1 MIGSQLSISTSK
13 MVLKSHKRSQLKGV
27 AGVSGNRRDNILHL
41 LKQRTSASLS
51 EMAEHFGVSEMTVR
65 RDVDKLSQG
74 GEVIR
79 IPGGAR
85 ITRSITFEETFAER
99 LQHMAAAKD
108 RIGRAAAALIQ
119 ERESVVLDSGTTTLY
134 IARHMRAHTNV
145 VVFTFS
151 LAVLEELAS
160 NDSVRV
166 ELTGG
171 TYRRGSHD
179 LVGNAVAESLSTVCA
194 DKVFL
199 GAAALSFQ
207 KGIMVYD
214 PDSQRALMRAGT
226 QRILVLDSSK
236 IGSQALYNFTRIDNC
251 DLVITD
257 SSVKPRDLARLRKL
271 TKVMVAE

>member
-1 MIGSQLSISTSK
+1 VKI
-13 MVLKSHKRSQLKGV
+13 VLIFNKSRGQRSPLGV
-27 AGVSGNRRDNILHL
+27 PANRQHDILHL

-51 EMAEHFGVSEMTVR
+51 EMAEHCGVSEMTVR
-65 RDVDKLSQG
+65 RDVDKLSQA

-99 LQHMAAAKD
+99 LQHMADAKN
-108 RIGRAAAALIQ
+108 RIGRAAASLIN
-119 ERESVVLDSGTTTLY
+119 ERESIVLDSGTTTLY

-151 LAVLEELAS
+151 LAVLDELAT

-179 LVGNAVAESLSTVCA
+179 LVGNAVAESLSTLCA

-207 KGIMVYD
+207 KGVMVYD
-214 PDSQRALMRAGT
+214 PDSQKALLRAGT
-226 QRILVLDSSK
+226 ERILVLDSSK
-236 IGSQALYNFTRIDNC
+236 IGAQALYNFTRIDNC

-257 SSVKPRDLARLRKL
+257 TGVKPADLARLRKL